1 MAWNGKGR
9 IRRRRWIIRRDKDG
23 TDPNLGTCAFDG
35 TNGTI
40 AGSNVGADR
49 DKKEA
54 YIHESRHK
62 HAMKRQRGP
71 GGRFLTKDELVEY
84 YKNRPDGDPKNI

>member
-1 MAWNGKGR
+1 MVWKTSFQTTLAWNGKGR
-9 IRRRRWIIRRDKDG
+9 ISRRRWIIRRDK
-23 TDPNLGTCAFDG
+23 DG

-84 YKNRPDGDPKNI
+84 YKNRPDEDPKNI